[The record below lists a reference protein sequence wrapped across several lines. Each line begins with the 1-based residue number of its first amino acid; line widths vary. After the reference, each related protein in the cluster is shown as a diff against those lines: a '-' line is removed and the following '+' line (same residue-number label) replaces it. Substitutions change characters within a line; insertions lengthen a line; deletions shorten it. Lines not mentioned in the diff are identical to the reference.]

1 VGRPRHPSEIYREIA
16 ARIRAARLSAGM
28 TQEEAAAAA
37 GIGYKRWQD
46 LEAGRTNTT
55 VLTLTRVATALRTDF
70 WTIVRR
76 GTTARRSR

>member
-1 VGRPRHPSEIYREIA
+1 MARPRHRSEIYREIA
-16 ARIRAARLSAGM
+16 GRIRAARLKAGM

-55 VLTLTRVATALRTDF
+55 VLTLNRVAAALRADF

-76 GTTARRSR
+76 GTTPRRAR